1 MRVLRSPWTRAF
13 LVWTVILA
21 AAAILV
27 AIGALIGL
35 ANADQACFLQYPVVP
50 CPQSGD
56 PLLVQLD
63 FAFFGFPLIWFVGVL
78 LGVVARALARRRRIG

>member
-13 LVWTVILA
+13 LVWTVILT

-35 ANADQACFLQYPVVP
+35 AKADQACFLQYPVVP
-50 CPQSGD
+50 CPLSGD

-78 LGVVARALARRRRIG
+78 LGVVARGLARRRRTG